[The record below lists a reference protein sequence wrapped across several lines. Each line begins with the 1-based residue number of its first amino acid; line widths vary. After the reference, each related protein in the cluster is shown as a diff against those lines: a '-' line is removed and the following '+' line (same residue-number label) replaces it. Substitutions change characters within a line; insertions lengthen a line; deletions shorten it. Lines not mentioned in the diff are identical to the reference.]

1 MIVTFGYRP
10 RESIVEKFDPRA
22 RWIFSILSLFTI
34 VNFWDIRFL
43 LYFMVISLVQYRL
56 TRLTWK
62 ETRRAWMFIFFLMFV
77 MIFINTII
85 TSAGT
90 ISDVIRE
97 PHIILEFYRPFH
109 FALSIERLWFALTQI
124 VRILAITSL
133 FLVIPFTMDPRRY
146 GVTFKG
152 LGFGDK
158 LAFTMDLAF
167 RFVPTLARD
176 FSITLDAQKA
186 RGYEL
191 EKFDGNIFKKIARMA
206 PLLIPVT
213 MNSLLS
219 GEDMVNAMDLRSFS
233 SGEKRTWLHTLQYKP
248 RDYILIAYSVIML
261 VVSFIL
267 PHYFG
272 IGNFWV
278 PGFLIP

>member
-10 RESIVEKFDPRA
+10 RQSLIEKFDPRA
-22 RWIFSILSLFTI
+22 RWIFSILSLFSI

-43 LYFMVISLVQYRL
+43 LYFMAVSLVQYRL

-62 ETRRAWMFIFFLMFV
+62 ETRRAWRFVFFLMFV

-85 TSAGT
+85 TSSGT
-90 ISDVIRE
+90 IGDVTRD
-97 PHIILEFYRPFH
+97 PHIILAFSRPFR
-109 FALSIERLWFALTQI
+109 FALSVERLWFALTQI

-133 FLVIPFTMDPRRY
+133 FLVIPFTMDPRQY
-146 GVTFKG
+146 GITFKG

-191 EKFDGNIFKKIARMA
+191 EKFEGNIFKKVARMA
-206 PLLIPVT
+206 PILIPVT

-233 SGEKRTWLHTLQYKP
+233 AGAKRTWLHTLRYQT
-248 RDYILIAYSVIML
+248 RDYLLIAYSVAVL
-261 VVSFIL
+261 VASFVL
-267 PHYFG
+267 PRFLG
-272 IGNFWV
+272 LGNFWI
-278 PGFLIP
+278 PAFLIP

>member
-1 MIVTFGYRP
+1 MIVTFGYRL
-10 RESIVEKFDPRA
+10 RESFVERFDPRA
-22 RWIFSILSLFTI
+22 RWIFSILSLFSI

-43 LYFMVISLVQYRL
+43 LYFMAISLVQYRL

-62 ETRRAWMFIFFLMFV
+62 ETKRAWRFIFFLMFV

-90 ISDVIRE
+90 IGDVIRD
-97 PHIILEFYRPFH
+97 PHIILEFQKPFH

-133 FLVIPFTMDPRRY
+133 FLVIPFTMDPRQY

-191 EKFDGNIFKKIARMA
+191 EKFDGNIIKKIARMA
-206 PLLIPVT
+206 PILIPVT

-233 SGEKRTWLHTLQYKP
+233 SGAKRTWLHTLKYQP
-248 RDYILIAYSVIML
+248 RDYFLIAYSLGIL
-261 VVSFIL
+261 ILSFIL
-267 PHYFG
+267 PRYLG
-272 IGNFWV
+272 IGNFWL
-278 PGFLIP
+278 PDFLLP

>member
-1 MIVTFGYRP
+1 MIVSFGYKP
-10 RESIVEKFDPRA
+10 RQSVVETFDPRA
-22 RWIFSILSLFTI
+22 RWIFSILMLFAI

-43 LYFMVISLVQYRL
+43 LGFMVISLVQYTL

-62 ETRRAWMFIFFLMFV
+62 ETRRAWMFVFFLMFV
-77 MIFINTII
+77 MIFVNTII

-90 ISDVIRE
+90 IAAVTENPHVI
-97 PHIILEFYRPFH
+97 
-109 FALSIERLWFALTQI
+109 FAIEKPIRFTMTIERLWYALTQM
-124 VRILAITSL
+124 VRILAITTL
-133 FLVIPFTMDPRRY
+133 FLVVPFTMDPRQY
-146 GVTFKG
+146 GITFKG
-152 LGFGDK
+152 MGLGDK

-176 FSITLDAQKA
+176 FGTTLDAQKA

-191 EKFDGNIFKKIARMA
+191 DKFDGNIFKKVARMA
-206 PLLIPVT
+206 PLIIPVT

-219 GEDMVNAMDLRSFS
+219 GEDMVNAMDLRGFS
-233 SGEKRTWLHTLQYKP
+233 SSGKRTWLYTLQYRR
-248 RDYILIAYSVIML
+248 RDTILIALSVIAL

-267 PHYFG
+267 PRFFD

>member
-10 RESIVEKFDPRA
+10 RESLVEKFDPRA
-22 RWIFSILSLFTI
+22 RWIFSILSLFSI

-43 LYFMVISLVQYRL
+43 LYFMAISLVQYRL

-62 ETRRAWMFIFFLMFV
+62 ETRRAWRFIFFLMFV

-90 ISDVIRE
+90 IGDVIRD
-97 PHIILEFYRPFH
+97 PHIILEFHQPFH

-133 FLVIPFTMDPRRY
+133 FLVIPFTMDPRQY
-146 GVTFKG
+146 GITFKG

-191 EKFDGNIFKKIARMA
+191 EKFEGNIFKKIARMA
-206 PLLIPVT
+206 PILIPVT

-219 GEDMVNAMDLRSFS
+219 GEDMVNAMDLRGFS
-233 SGEKRTWLHTLQYKP
+233 SGAKRTWLHTLRYQT
-248 RDYILIAYSVIML
+248 RDYILIAYSVAVL
-261 VVSFIL
+261 AASFIL
-267 PHYFG
+267 PRFFG
-272 IGNFWV
+272 VGNFWM
-278 PGFLIP
+278 PNFLIP